1 MWYILVKI
9 GEEKRKKF
17 KKMIFT
23 LLLALLVLPVLN
35 AVSVDVKTEEE
46 LFSAVKNDGTIV
58 LKEDITLNKALE
70 IKGRD
75 VIIDLNGKTITVNA
89 YFDLFKGVLEFTGK
103 GTIKDVR
110 VRDSVAATIW
120 VDGSTVNFNGKIVSS
135 AKDGGG
141 ITVFGNVKNV
151 GNDLNNVPLYGA
163 GVDIWNIVGGE
174 YIGKSAIGVK
184 SGKFVINDGVF
195 TANGERKTG
204 TLYGNG
210 MYSTG
215 SAI

>member
-46 LFSAVKNDGTIV
+46 LFSAVKN
-58 LKEDITLNKALE
+58 
-70 IKGRD
+70 
-75 VIIDLNGKTITVNA
+75 
-89 YFDLFKGVLEFTGK
+89 
-103 GTIKDVR
+103 
-110 VRDSVAATIW
+110 
-120 VDGSTVNFNGKIVSS
+120 
-135 AKDGGG
+135 
-141 ITVFGNVKNV
+141 V
-151 GNDLNNVPLYGA
+151 GNDLNNVPLYGS